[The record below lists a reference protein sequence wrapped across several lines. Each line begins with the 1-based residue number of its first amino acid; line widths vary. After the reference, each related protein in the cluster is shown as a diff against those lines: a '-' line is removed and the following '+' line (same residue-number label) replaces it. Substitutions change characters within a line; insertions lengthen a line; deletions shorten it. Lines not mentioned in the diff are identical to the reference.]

1 MNKRKYLLILV
12 DADCRVLI
20 VLFWLAVF
28 RLDDT
33 SFSGRLGTTFGFFG
47 ALFPFGL
54 MAPFLFFGILFF
66 SRAFDSHFFFTI
78 DLIKFEFFCF
88 KSLSFFYL
96 FRFVLEKLVCFML
109 CTV

>member
-47 ALFPFGL
+47 ALLPFGL
-54 MAPFLFFGILFF
+54 LAFCFLFFGILFF
-66 SRAFDSHFFFTI
+66 FHMLSIRTSFSL
-78 DLIKFEFFCF
+78 LI
-88 KSLSFFYL
+88 
-96 FRFVLEKLVCFML
+96 
-109 CTV
+109 